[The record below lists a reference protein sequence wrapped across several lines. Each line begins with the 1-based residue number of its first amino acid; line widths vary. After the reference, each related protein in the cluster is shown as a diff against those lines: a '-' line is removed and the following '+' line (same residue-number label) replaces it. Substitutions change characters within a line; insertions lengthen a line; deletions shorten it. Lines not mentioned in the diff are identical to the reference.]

1 VPDRPLLR
9 RALAAGFL
17 ALSLLAT
24 VLTGLGTSPAGAVAV
39 SPAGATVTRAA
50 TPAQR
55 DSVYRLYRA
64 YFLRAP
70 DTAGHAYWAE
80 EYASGRRPLVAI
92 SESFARSGEF
102 VARYG
107 SLTQAQFVALVY
119 RNVLGRAPDKAGE
132 DHWVQRLRG
141 GTSRG
146 AVMVGFSE
154 SPEFQRKTGTRP
166 PGPVTPSWVTEL
178 VGLVNAERAR
188 YGLGPL
194 LLCARL
200 TAAAQGHSDHQARIR
215 TMTHVGADGS
225 DHGVRITRAGYQWI
239 WSGENVARGGPEFGV
254 AAIFQAWLAS
264 SGHRANILH
273 PAFVHLGV
281 ARTTGADGDVYWTQ
295 DFGSG
300 GTC

>member
-1 VPDRPLLR
+1 MPDRPLLR
-9 RALAAGFL
+9 RALAAALL
-17 ALSLLAT
+17 ALSLVVTT
-24 VLTGLGTSPAGAVAV
+24 VTGAAPAPAGAEPTTTPGVARV
-39 SPAGATVTRAA
+39 A

-70 DTAGHAYWAE
+70 DAAGHGYWAE
-80 EYASGRRPLVAI
+80 EYASGRRSLVTI
-92 SESFARSGEF
+92 SEFFARSGEF
-102 VARYG
+102 TARYG

-119 RNVLGRAPDKAGE
+119 RNVLGRAPDQAGE

-178 VGLVNAERAR
+178 VNLVNAERSR
-188 YGLGPL
+188 HGLGPL

-239 WSGENVARGGPEFGV
+239 WSGENVARGGAEFGV

-281 ARTTGADGDVYWTQ
+281 ARTTGADGAVYWTQ
-295 DFGSG
+295 DFASG